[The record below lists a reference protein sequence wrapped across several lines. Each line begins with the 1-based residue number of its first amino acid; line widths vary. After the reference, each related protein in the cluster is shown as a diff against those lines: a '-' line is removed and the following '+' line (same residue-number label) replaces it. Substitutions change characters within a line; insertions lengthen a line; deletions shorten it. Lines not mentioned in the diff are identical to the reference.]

1 MYDLEN
7 LNVVIGNSHNE
18 GEEND
23 FVGLTGGPDSPNC
36 ENSAERNYYSSS
48 NSGEN
53 EIRGF
58 AGNGHST
65 SEIGPKNTLGSL
77 TGEINQRISEEV
89 NVLIDTSNL
98 QIQRATNEAIND
110 EVQYIQKLNVT
121 KQRIELIGLFNYE
134 RLQNLFVN
142 KNRKEVR
149 FTGIEIMS
157 RTVETKNLECGY
169 ILF

>member
-1 MYDLEN
+1 MHHGITTAVQTLEKMR
-7 LNVVIGNSHNE
+7 L
-18 GEEND
+18 EE
-23 FVGLTGGPDSPNC
+23 
-36 ENSAERNYYSSS
+36 
-48 NSGEN
+48 
-53 EIRGF
+53 F

-65 SEIGPKNTLGSL
+65 SEIGPKNNLSSL
-77 TGEINQRISEEV
+77 TGEINKRISEEV

-134 RLQNLFVN
+134 RLQNIFVN
-142 KNRKEVR
+142 KNRNEVR
-149 FTGIEIMS
+149 ITGIEIMS
-157 RTVETKNLECGY
+157 RTVETKNLECEY

>member
-1 MYDLEN
+1 MYHLEN

-18 GEEND
+18 GEESD
-23 FVGLTGGPDSPNC
+23 FVGLTGGPDSQNC

-58 AGNGHST
+58 AGNGHSS
-65 SEIGPKNTLGSL
+65 SEIGPDNNLDSL

-98 QIQRATNEAIND
+98 QIQRAINEAINEQVSPKNKSFHYD
-110 EVQYIQKLNVT
+110 NPNV
-121 KQRIELIGLFNYE
+121 RAD
-134 RLQNLFVN
+134 
-142 KNRKEVR
+142 NRNVKDISGVIRGTE
-149 FTGIEIMS
+149 S
-157 RTVETKNLECGY
+157 RKHFETYQMQL
-169 ILF
+169 